1 MLRLLQR
8 MSLRGCLREADIDWI
23 KEILKRGITAY
34 EIEVDMPESR
44 PYLIEVLGE
53 IATFGVK

>member
-1 MLRLLQR
+1 MHK
-8 MSLRGCLREADIDWI
+8 ANIDWI
-23 KEILKRGITAY
+23 KQILKRGITAY
-34 EIEVDMPESR
+34 EIEEDMPESR